1 MPPFPP
7 PGVFSHSDNRHL
19 RQHLCLLCVCVCAR
33 CLLVPGSSQLQCAS
47 ATSSLTFH
55 LLSLPAI
62 TARVNTHYWQP
73 FSCLPFYFSP
83 LLSPSS
89 VFHLPST
96 TLMTPS
102 LLPFFLLSSQSLS
115 PVNLP
120 LKGFPI
126 DLMCSLPLQLSLLLL
141 TFLFYLRF

>member
-1 MPPFPP
+1 MPL
-7 PGVFSHSDNRHL
+7 SACIL
-19 RQHLCLLCVCVCAR
+19 T
-33 CLLVPGSSQLQCAS
+33 AS

-96 TLMTPS
+96 TLRTPS
-102 LLPFFLLSSQSLS
+102 LLTFFLLSSQSLS

-141 TFLFYLRF
+141 TFLFYGFRPERCPCFHKIQFDLPQNNFFFTDVYNKDEE